1 MHVYRLSIRVVD
13 KNSDLPT
20 KSFAD
25 MRLLVYTAFQPVQ
38 FPLPVFTF
46 NFSEGQP
53 TGSEIGR
60 IPAHAL
66 NYAYDS
72 VFFTLLR
79 VPAASEAPVELIDG
93 ATGSLKTTRTLDY
106 ERLID
111 HSWPYLVQAT
121 ENNSHTATALM
132 VVTLVDVDDNP
143 PFFQLAEYDSNIIRE
158 DVRNNT
164 PVLEVMPD
172 DKDVAPAN
180 RRYTY
185 SLSGQGAANFYVE
198 NTESGAAQ
206 IRTKRPLRYDTLPQG
221 RPFYELTLHAK
232 SPPGAAT
239 TQVRIRIQN
248 VNRHPPELNP
258 IPPLQ
263 IFRDIA
269 KTSAFVQV
277 SASDPDGSPMQFFF
291 VDSASN
297 KLVGVLGPFKLD
309 ATTGNVYLNSEPEL
323 KVYSLLVCAEDD
335 GSCPGCPVSSQ
346 KLRSQPMTL
355 QVEVVDRNAHAPTF
369 SDCPHKMNIME
380 LAPAGTKIGQVSAID
395 EDDVE
400 LSKTLIKYSLIG
412 NTVFSTPTRY
422 LKIDASTGVIT
433 NVVPLVRAAG
443 FYGGIL
449 PDELYFTVKATDWGV
464 PEYWNLCNFQL
475 NIIDINNH
483 APVFD
488 PANYVLVVE
497 ANHDFGKRLEA
508 GIGHVVAI
516 DLDQQDTEN
525 AEIIYRINPPVPHF
539 AVDSKSGV
547 ITVSGVLTETRYD
560 FTVEAKNPVEL
571 VGTTRQWQS
580 ATVTVK
586 TTSNS
591 SLLPPQLKID
601 SYIPGFKENQLH
613 FPVAEVTS
621 FPAAGADYSL
631 SLEQFPGAFEQT
643 GWSNSPPP
651 FTSEL
656 VQGTNGVTLRVLSGS
671 NFLYQ
676 RLNRY
681 IIRIRA
687 CSKPTDAEMGDICT
701 DLVLNFQLEDVNN
714 MVPQFIDLWLLN
726 QISIPEN
733 SPKGTEVLRM
743 FAVDSDTVPAYREV
757 TYSLVQTTDAPKFII
772 QDAVLRTNTEDLDHE
787 KKNTYVVQISAK
799 DGAPSSFGTGEP
811 NSVETSLTIHILDMN
826 DNPPVFESPSYVFN
840 VSETAPIG
848 HKVGLIHADD
858 ADDTSMLVY
867 LLPGIVLD
875 FAVNS
880 VTGEITV
887 ARRLDYAAQD
897 VHNFKVEVTDGQTS
911 SSTDVTVYVMK
922 SNQNLPKFSQALY
935 QYIIQEET
943 TATLTPSVY
952 MVSVIAT
959 NAVDASY
966 AVVRVNLTDVNDEYP
981 RWPYPK
987 QTIALPEN
995 TPANTPFARLAAPDA
1010 DIGQNAQSTYDYEY
1024 EGSRRFYLPI
1034 NAINIQPAFQNPVF
1048 YSATGSLTVTLVD
1061 VNDGAPVLIDGPLY
1075 DVSVPE
1081 SSPVGVDVFTFLI
1094 SDPDVSDQGLFECV
1108 LTESNAYFDVT
1119 FLDSIEACGVRPKM
1133 KLDLQ
1138 ATPPV
1143 PPAVQALSVVVYD
1156 SGRLHSA
1163 LATVKIT
1170 VMEDNDRVPR
1180 VLTSQIDHL
1189 VDGTVGPIRLSHL
1202 QASSEEAAE
1211 TSFTFQL
1218 ESRSS
1223 ACGMF
1228 GLTSITQNSAQLTLI
1243 GRLDRETLQALLAE
1257 PNSYENNPNPASVT
1271 DSPLRWPLVLTV
1283 SDQREPALSMTTTLT
1298 LTVRTRG
1305 PLIPPASLTG
1315 LTVPNKAPVGTDVQ
1329 PIDISATD
1337 LDAPNQGDLI
1347 TYSIAPQPPQ
1357 AARLFSL
1364 IPGPPGSFRLKT
1376 KVSLDR
1382 DAEGTATVLV
1392 PVIAVGVYSRS
1403 ATSTLTVTITDSS
1416 APNPD
1421 SPAVGKVE
1429 VYIPEDLNAV
1439 PQLPIAYM
1447 PLNERYPTDRSLR
1460 TFTLQP
1466 EKEEDL
1472 MFSLAIKQDK
1482 SAACRL
1488 TRNSMQTT
1496 TALNVTRFSYQASV
1510 NFLEPKD
1517 GSHLHANYPASS
1529 VYSQG
1534 LLYLKSASPP
1544 GQTTVLAS
1552 VSTKGQSGSTSSK
1565 LDVTVRWM
1573 DGSALLN
1580 GLVFR
1585 VHSPRDRVVAAMV
1598 KEIDVPAASITMFPL
1613 QTVGTSFDVFVGVHG
1628 SPYQVPGRLV
1638 YSLTIN
1644 SQAYNTA
1651 LKGTETALPVELATQ
1666 VYGTSGPL
1674 VFACSSEAA
1683 AMAACGG
1690 RGCRNHLRLTAPPP
1704 PTDTQGDTSGDFLGL
1719 QILDTSG
1726 LQLKVAY
1733 NLGSGVV
1740 EGVVT
1745 LPTAAKLTDGNWHRV
1760 DIFLLQELAA
1770 AELTIMVDM
1779 CKHSTGAGQA
1789 NGFPQPP
1796 NLDDC
1801 IFKFP
1806 YKNGLNRALNVGQY
1820 PLQLGGL
1827 WNPTGTTRRTSA
1839 LTSESF
1845 LGSIRQVIVNGELWN
1860 LAQFGT
1866 GQNALPRH
1874 PGCTDSSGADRCA
1887 PNGVCRGQGEGLSQ
1901 TTVCQC
1907 RRGFRRADSDKCT
1920 PSEDSVEVGPAPSY
1934 IQLTAKAALPSSP
1947 STEVSFDFRT
1957 RSSNGVLLYLSGPQP
1972 NYYQCDGTVSGL
1984 WPHQPPAPGSTSGLL
1999 ASVWGTDNYGGPSTW
2014 HQANTSTTA
2023 SRDEDQIFHLFH
2035 LVADKQ
2041 ATHSPNVRNSSLEV
2055 RLQDSR
2061 VKVSVNLGDFNLF
2074 VVSPA
2079 RTNLNDGAWHSVR
2092 VLRVLTG
2099 LEVQVDEA
2107 AGPGLSAILPI
2118 NPSSNYLQMPIGSQK
2133 NYQILLGAR
2142 RDILP
2147 GVPPLKIDEV
2157 SPADSS
2163 IGSTCFRDLRING
2176 GWYPLTKE
2184 EIKLAGVNGLVA
2196 AIAKS
2201 SNSLDKCSDPTACPS
2216 SAKCPGTLTCQP
2228 TWKPPDGFIC
2238 TCAATQTRIDD
2249 NCYSLAVCSSQPCLN
2264 GGSCRPSTVDPR
2276 GYRCICPPT
2285 FSGPNCDFPV
2295 MQAGLGPGAI
2305 AGIVLAILIVL
2316 ALLIGLFVWRFRRNA
2331 REKLLPPDQDLREN
2345 VMPYS
2350 EGAGEADTRSFDV
2363 RKLEPTYVCMPRQ
2376 GKPHFGLF

>member
-1 MHVYRLSIRVVD
+1 MTLLLLLGIFKISFLCNAQKPEKIFLNIPETQKESFFNIPYQLNLNKAWCRIYNQSEENVFQINPPDCVLKLRPGASLDYERTKKYFIYVSINSADYSKRAPYLLQFQINVLDVNDEPPRFKPPWENYPDSQAKAVLVNGISTPPGTRVFQVEAIDPDVTADLVYSWTPGREVDTQGRFYISPTSGVITTVGAESFPVMHVYRLSIRVVD

-164 PVLEVMPD
+164 PVMEVMPD

-539 AVDSKSGV
+539 TVDSKSGV

-943 TATLTPSVY
+943 TATLTPSPTATDPNDKPRITYSLGGAFASNFEINPSTGSLKVIKGLNRDKPLGLPVY

-1010 DIGQNAQSTYDYEY
+1010 DIGQNAQSTYISSPAHDEFQVSTIGDITALKSYDYEY

-1048 YSATGSLTVTLVD
+1048 YSATGSLTVTLLD

-1429 VYIPEDLNAV
+1429 VYIPEAWPWPYLNAV

-1472 MFSLAIKQDK
+1472 MF
-1482 SAACRL
+1482 
-1488 TRNSMQTT
+1488 
-1496 TALNVTRFSYQASV
+1496 
-1510 NFLEPKD
+1510 
-1517 GSHLHANYPASS
+1517 S

-1585 VHSPRDRVVAAMV
+1585 VNKATADWFVKAPDPTNPEVHSPRDRVVAAMV

-1704 PTDTQGDTSGDFLGL
+1704 PTDTQVTPANNGLTLLTPDGTAVGPRILPGIGCWCNGADPIPVSIQPVNCSDPQACLNGGACRSEPGTQTVSCICPSGYSGPRCEQTEVYFSSKGFAWTPSIGSCAQLHISFLLSTTTNQPALLLYAGPLQGDTSGDFLGL

-1907 RRGFRRADSDKCT
+1907 RRGFRRVDSDKCT

-1947 STEVSFDFRT
+1947 STEK
-1957 RSSNGVLLYLSGPQP
+1957 
-1972 NYYQCDGTVSGL
+1972 
-1984 WPHQPPAPGSTSGLL
+1984 LL
-1999 ASVWGTDNYGGPSTW
+1999 ARG
-2014 HQANTSTTA
+2014 
-2023 SRDEDQIFHLFH
+2023 
-2035 LVADKQ
+2035 
-2041 ATHSPNVRNSSLEV
+2041 
-2055 RLQDSR
+2055 
-2061 VKVSVNLGDFNLF
+2061 
-2074 VVSPA
+2074 
-2079 RTNLNDGAWHSVR
+2079 
-2092 VLRVLTG
+2092 
-2099 LEVQVDEA
+2099 
-2107 AGPGLSAILPI
+2107 
-2118 NPSSNYLQMPIGSQK
+2118 
-2133 NYQILLGAR
+2133 
-2142 RDILP
+2142 
-2147 GVPPLKIDEV
+2147 
-2157 SPADSS
+2157 
-2163 IGSTCFRDLRING
+2163 
-2176 GWYPLTKE
+2176 
-2184 EIKLAGVNGLVA
+2184 EI
-2196 AIAKS
+2196 
-2201 SNSLDKCSDPTACPS
+2201 
-2216 SAKCPGTLTCQP
+2216 
-2228 TWKPPDGFIC
+2228 
-2238 TCAATQTRIDD
+2238 
-2249 NCYSLAVCSSQPCLN
+2249 
-2264 GGSCRPSTVDPR
+2264 
-2276 GYRCICPPT
+2276 
-2285 FSGPNCDFPV
+2285 
-2295 MQAGLGPGAI
+2295 AGLARQSLRQPGR
-2305 AGIVLAILIVL
+2305 L
-2316 ALLIGLFVWRFRRNA
+2316 
-2331 REKLLPPDQDLREN
+2331 
-2345 VMPYS
+2345 
-2350 EGAGEADTRSFDV
+2350 
-2363 RKLEPTYVCMPRQ
+2363 
-2376 GKPHFGLF
+2376 